1 MERFILSDYARAKMA
16 AESKAFRDSLKR
28 ERAGNIAMA
37 VFGVFFAL
45 AMAAPF
51 IALALKG

>member
-1 MERFILSDYARAKMA
+1 MERFILSDYARAKLERESA
-16 AESKAFRDSLKR
+16 AYRASLKR